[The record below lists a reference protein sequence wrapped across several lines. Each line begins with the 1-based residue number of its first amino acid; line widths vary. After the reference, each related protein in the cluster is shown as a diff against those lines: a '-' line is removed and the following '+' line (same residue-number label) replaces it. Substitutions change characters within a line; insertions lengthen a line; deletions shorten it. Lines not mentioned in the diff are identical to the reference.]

1 MRTRTLVL
9 LLLSFAAALSAVG
22 LWKDLLVVTIDSP
35 NVMVPVSEGD
45 VVFRTYMHSM
55 YQVPVSEKFRIEYGH
70 FKLVHV
76 ETQSDAVLAY
86 LGLEGK
92 NEPNAHGNFREFSV
106 PAASIGDHV
115 LRFHDRDIPLGTHE
129 GPDGSIHVKLA
140 RVPLLAYFARLVWR

>member
-22 LWKDLLVVTIDSP
+22 LYKDLLVVTIDSP

-45 VVFRTYMHSM
+45 VLFRTYMHSM
-55 YQVPVSEKFRIEYGH
+55 YQVPVSEKFRIKYGH
-70 FKLVHV
+70 FELVHV

-86 LGLEGK
+86 LGLEGRT
-92 NEPNAHGNFREFSV
+92 EPNAHGKFREFSV